1 MYLNIQ
7 MSNKDVIGQEVLFD
21 AIASIAKL
29 LDQLSDGLR
38 SLGVLRVLRVFPD
51 LFLHLF
57 TYTACVISSDV
68 QEVVYIDEKKTNI
81 QPGDTV
87 VMSHLY
93 RFIDDVS
100 EEGWYLLKLAY
111 NSCVLD

>member
-7 MSNKDVIGQEVLFD
+7 MSNKDVIGQEVLLFD

-38 SLGVLRVLRVFPD
+38 SLGVLRIMRVFPD

-57 TYTACVISSDV
+57 TYTACVTSSDV
-68 QEVVYIDEKKTNI
+68 KEAVYIDEEKTDV
-81 QPGDTV
+81 QPGVTV

-93 RFIDDVS
+93 RFIKDVS
-100 EEGWYLLKLAY
+100 EEGW
-111 NSCVLD
+111 

>member
-7 MSNKDVIGQEVLFD
+7 ISNKDVIGREVLLFD

-38 SLGVLRVLRVFPD
+38 SLGVLRIMRVFPD

-57 TYTACVISSDV
+57 TCTVCVTSSDV
-68 QEVVYIDEKKTNI
+68 KEAVYIDEKKTDV

-93 RFIDDVS
+93 RFIEDAS
-100 EEGWYLLKLAY
+100 EEGW
-111 NSCVLD
+111 

>member
-7 MSNKDVIGQEVLFD
+7 MSNKDVIGQEVLLFD
-21 AIASIAKL
+21 ATASIAKL

-38 SLGVLRVLRVFPD
+38 SLGVLRIMRVFSD
-51 LFLHLF
+51 HLF
-57 TYTACVISSDV
+57 TYAACVTSSDMK
-68 QEVVYIDEKKTNI
+68 EAVYIDEEKTDV

-93 RFIDDVS
+93 RFIEDAS
-100 EEGWYLLKLAY
+100 EEGW
-111 NSCVLD
+111 